1 MYPRR
6 PLHLLEELREIN
18 TSLLDLLGT
27 LSTEDWSKPTIHA
40 DRTVKDLTS
49 HLLDGSLRRLSMQR
63 DEWTGERFEGKSY
76 EELVAFIQRL
86 NRDWML
92 ATRRLSPAILTKMIA
107 DADADVLRLFES
119 LDPQSPALFS
129 VAWAGES
136 TSTNWFDIAR
146 EYTEKWHHQAQLRDA
161 LGRPSLRSR
170 RHLHPVL
177 VTFALGLPHA
187 YGAALAEDGAT
198 VQIVVTGDA
207 GDTFCLTRRSPKW
220 VLEPKIVAEPTCE
233 LVMEDDVAW
242 RLWTKGL
249 GQRAIREKVEVTGDE
264 ALAEPALH
272 MTCIMA

>member
-6 PLHLLEELREIN
+6 PLHLLEELHEVN
-18 TSLLDLLGT
+18 TSLLELLST
-27 LSTEDWSKPTIHA
+27 ISTEDWQKPTIHV
-40 DRTVKDLTS
+40 DRSVKDLAS

-63 DEWTGERFEGKSY
+63 DEWVGEHFEGKSY
-76 EELVAFIQRL
+76 EDLVAFIQRL

-92 ATRRLSPAILTKMIA
+92 ATRRLSPAILMKMIA
-107 DADADVLRLFES
+107 KADADVLRLFES
-119 LDPQSPALFS
+119 LDQQGTAFFA
-129 VAWAGES
+129 VAWAGEE

-146 EYTEKWHHQAQLRDA
+146 EYTEKWHHQAQIRDA
-161 LGRPSLRSR
+161 LGRPLLRSR

-187 YGAALAEDGAT
+187 YRAATAEEGAT

-207 GDTFCLTRRSPKW
+207 GDTFCLTRRSEKW

-249 GQRAIREKVEVTGDE
+249 DAHAVREKVAVTGDE
-264 ALAEPALH
+264 DLATPALR
-272 MTCIMA
+272 MTAIMA